1 MQPTALIGCK
11 ETSETPAQTRERD
24 PGWVM
29 NTWWLDSFVVQAA
42 AAANINIQERKKK
55 NLKQE
60 LKRQD
65 SVPDNLFK
73 KAGGV
78 RERDHPSCGSNSVKC
93 VIHYSINFFLPFY
106 FFLEALKKKK
116 RWGPIGKKERPS
128 PMAVFSLSLFFISFS
143 NRQQH
148 PGLSPSS
155 PPLRVYILEK

>member
-1 MQPTALIGCK
+1 M
-11 ETSETPAQTRERD
+11 
-24 PGWVM
+24 
-29 NTWWLDSFVVQAA
+29 QAA

-106 FFLEALKKKK
+106 FFFRGAEEEEEEEEEEMRPHRQK
-116 RWGPIGKKERPS
+116 RAPITHGCFLPLIIFYFFFKPTAAPR
-128 PMAVFSLSLFFISFS
+128 ALSL
-143 NRQQH
+143 
-148 PGLSPSS
+148 LSSS
-155 PPLRVYILEK
+155 TCLYFGKIKK